1 MFKIP
6 GSSIVRKSVI
16 TAIIS
21 CFIFSNIAAQ
31 TIAVDSIAER
41 MLVYQRSY
49 GGWPKAINEKKVDY
63 NIALTEQERK
73 EVTQG
78 AGNDDATIDNK
89 ATSRE
94 IIYLIHAYATTKNE
108 SYLKAVKRGIDY
120 LFEAQYNNGGWP
132 QYYPNKK
139 IYRAQVTYND
149 DAMINVLNILQDVAE
164 LNGDYAVLG
173 QDYAKRA
180 QKAVDKGLACILNT
194 QVTLNGKPTVWA
206 AQYDE
211 RRLIPAKARAFE
223 LPSLSSSE
231 SSNIV
236 KFLMR
241 QKNPSPELIKAI
253 TSAIQWFD
261 DAKIS
266 GFKVERVDD
275 PKQPKGKDVI
285 LVPDASSVIW
295 ARFYDLDKM
304 EPMFVGRDGV
314 PKKTLAEIE
323 NERRTGYAWY
333 GVWGAKLPKEY
344 AKWKKDNNIQ

>member
-1 MFKIP
+1 MFKI
-6 GSSIVRKSVI
+6 SRRLIIRKSIVVA
-16 TAIIS
+16 TIS
-21 CFIFSNIAAQ
+21 CFTFSNIAAQ
-31 TIAVDSIAER
+31 TASVDSVAER

-49 GGWPKAINEKKVDY
+49 GGWPKAIHEQKVDY
-63 NIALTEQERK
+63 NIPLTEQVRK
-73 EVTQG
+73 EIVQG
-78 AGNDDATIDNK
+78 IGNDDATIDNK

-94 IIYLIHAYATTKNE
+94 IIYLMHAYTTTKNE
-108 SYLKAVKRGIDY
+108 AYLKAAERGIDY
-120 LFEAQYNNGGWP
+120 LLEAQYDNGGWP

-164 LNGDYAVLG
+164 LKGDYAVLG
-173 QDYAKRA
+173 QEYAKKA
-180 QKAVDKGLACILNT
+180 QKAVDKGLKCILKT
-194 QVTLNGKPTVWA
+194 QITLKGKLTVWA

-211 RRLIPAKARAFE
+211 KTLVPAKARAFE

-241 QKNPSPELIKAI
+241 QKNPSPEVIKAI
-253 TSAIQWFD
+253 TSAVQWFD

-266 GFKVERVDD
+266 GFKVERIDD
-275 PKQPKGKDVI
+275 TKQPKGKDVI
-285 LVPDASSVIW
+285 LVPDTSSVIW

-304 EPMFVGRDGV
+304 EPMFVGRDSI
-314 PKKTLAEIE
+314 PKKTLAEID

-344 AKWKKDNNIQ
+344 DKWKKANNIK

>member
-1 MFKIP
+1 MFRIASP
-6 GSSIVRKSVI
+6 SIIRKSI
-16 TAIIS
+16 STAIIS
-21 CFIFSNIAAQ
+21 CFIFSNVTAQ
-31 TIAVDSIAER
+31 TVTVDSIAER

-63 NIALTEQERK
+63 NISLTEQERN
-73 EVTQG
+73 EVIQG
-78 AGNDDATIDNK
+78 VRNDDATIDNK

-94 IIYLIHAYATTKNE
+94 IIYLVHAYATTKNE
-108 SYLKAVKRGIDY
+108 TYLKAVKRGLDY
-120 LFEAQYNNGGWP
+120 LFEAQYDNGGWP

-139 IYRAQVTYND
+139 IYRAQITYND
-149 DAMINVLNILQDVAE
+149 DAMINVMNILQDVAE

-173 QDYAKRA
+173 QDYAKKA
-180 QKAVDKGLACILNT
+180 QKAVDKGLQCILKT
-194 QVTLNGKPTVWA
+194 QVTLNGKLTVWA

-211 RRLIPAKARAFE
+211 RRLVPAKARAFE

-241 QKNPSPELIKAI
+241 QKNPSPEVIKAVN
-253 TSAIQWFD
+253 SAVQWFD

-266 GFKVERVDD
+266 GFKVERIDD

-304 EPMFVGRDGV
+304 EPMFVGRDSA

-323 NERRTGYAWY
+323 NERRAGYAWY
-333 GVWGAKLPKEY
+333 GTWGAKLPKEY
-344 AKWKKDNNIQ
+344 AKWKKANNIQ